1 MLTKILRKFQ
11 PNFQNYVKKIE
22 AWAKK
27 QFSYKKTCQKLEKQ
41 KMNKKSTLFK
51 KFLELNLLLGFFMKT
66 ARRETPSP
74 I

>member
-22 AWAKK
+22 AWSKK
-27 QFSYKKTCQKLEKQ
+27 QFSYKKTCKKLEKQ